1 MQHYVTSD
9 KSPFCAL
16 TITLVC
22 SESVDERKARSL
34 IVDSGLIPPTDT
46 HHTYV
51 ALHSVCGSFFSPH
64 WQIHYDRAKVS

>member
-22 SESVDERKARSL
+22 SESVDERKAISL
-34 IVDSGLIPPTDT
+34 IVESGLIPPTDT
-46 HHTYV
+46 HQIYV
-51 ALHSVCGSFFSPH
+51 ALHSVDSRFFSAH
-64 WQIHYDRAKVS
+64 WQIHYDRVNVE